1 MSLLCILCGFVSFYL
16 GQPLKN
22 IKPVLR
28 SWAMQTQTMNHS
40 GPEEGWPDLV
50 GALCAQ
56 EKRWA
61 LLLLGSMFCQCP
73 SGQAGL

>member
-1 MSLLCILCGFVSFYL
+1 MSLLCILRGFVSFYL

-28 SWAMQTQTMNHS
+28 SWAMQTQTMTHS

-56 EKRWA
+56 EKQWA

>member
-1 MSLLCILCGFVSFYL
+1 M
-16 GQPLKN
+16 
-22 IKPVLR
+22 LR

-40 GPEEGWPDLV
+40 GPEDGWPDLV

-56 EKRWA
+56 EKQWA